1 MSTPLIIAC
10 LISSLLLGLLGLL
23 VLGYKTSKKE
33 CLTNTPASTPKTF
46 TETTVEAFGFLK
58 EMKGN
63 LGFSTLIVI
72 IVFSFLGLPFVVL
85 FTLKKSW
92 REEFAV

>member
-1 MSTPLIIAC
+1 
-10 LISSLLLGLLGLL
+10 
-23 VLGYKTSKKE
+23 
-33 CLTNTPASTPKTF
+33 
-46 TETTVEAFGFLK
+46 VEAFGFLK
-58 EMKGN
+58 EMKKN

-85 FTLKKSW
+85 FILKKSW